1 MIQIDI
7 DADLNMVDD
16 DDRNFARRPKDV
28 SRLAVGRVA
37 VAGRPGFWSW
47 VMIDDVGDTAVYFHQ
62 ISDAEAAAL
71 RSGDAA
77 YSAVTESGTLLRYEP
92 IAVSDE
98 STVVAEFVPEP
109 SKESALPVG
118 GSPRGGVHRAAPGAG
133 VRVPADHER
142 GCARGEPAGAARG
155 AEQD

>member
-92 IAVSDE
+92 SLSVMRPRSSLSSCRSRRRKARTSPKQHSRRPSSSCSRGRRT
-98 STVVAEFVPEP
+98 STCR
-109 SKESALPVG
+109 L
-118 GSPRGGVHRAAPGAG
+118 RARLRWRRTFG
-133 VRVPADHER
+133 RSWR
-142 GCARGEPAGAARG
+142 R
-155 AEQD
+155 